1 MQSKYFGTDG
11 IRGLVNEQLTV
22 DMAYRIG
29 RYIGCSSKSQPRRIV
44 IGRDT
49 RVSGQLLFS
58 ALVTGIIASGSWV
71 YDMGITTTPSISYIT
86 HKHHFDFGIMISAS
100 HNPYYDN
107 GIKIF
112 SHEGEK
118 ISSALECQI
127 DEYIDRCDDDLPFAR
142 NEKIGIVIDGLYLVN
157 EYLDFLID
165 KAHNFSKLRVL
176 VDCANGSASKLAPIL
191 FARIGIQTDFIN
203 NIPNGQNINDFC
215 GSTHISTLQEA
226 MRAKKYDIGFSFDGD
241 ADRLLAVA
249 PNGQVVD
256 GDALIY
262 IAARSLRARDKLN
275 QNTVVMTV
283 MSNYG
288 TKKSLIDQGF
298 AIEETDVGDKYV
310 QSLLKQKHLSLGGE
324 QSGHIIFM
332 DDLNTGDGLLTAVKI
347 LKVMCSENKSLL
359 ELLEGLEYYPQKL
372 INVKVFNKNAVM
384 ANEGLQSIIEE
395 ENKKLKGKGRVLVR
409 PSGTEQLIRVMAETP
424 SIEETAR
431 VVEHIANYIN
441 GLDY

>member
-22 DMAYRIG
+22 NMAYRIG
-29 RYIGCSSKSQPRRIV
+29 RYIGYSSKSQPHRIV

-49 RVSGQLLFS
+49 RVSGQLLFN
-58 ALVTGIIASGSWV
+58 ALVTGILASGSRV
-71 YDMGITTTPSISYIT
+71 YDMGVTTTPSVSYIT
-86 HKHHFDFGIMISAS
+86 RQHHFDFGIMISAS

-118 ISSALECQI
+118 ISSTLECKL
-127 DEYIDRCDDDLPFAR
+127 DDYIDRCDDDLPFAR
-142 NEKIGIVIDGLYLVN
+142 NEKIGIVVDGLYLVN
-157 EYLDFLID
+157 EYLDFLVD
-165 KAHNFSKLRVL
+165 KTHNFDKFRII

-191 FARIGIQTDFIN
+191 FARIGIQADFIN
-203 NIPNGQNINDFC
+203 NIPNGQNINDYC
-215 GSTHISTLQEA
+215 GSTHISALQGA
-226 MRAKKYDIGFSFDGD
+226 MNAKKYDIGFSFDGD

-256 GDALIY
+256 GDALMY
-262 IAARSLRARDKLN
+262 IAARSLRSRDKLN
-275 QNTVVMTV
+275 KNTIVMTV

-288 TKKSLIDQGF
+288 IKKSLIDQGF
-298 AIEETDVGDKYV
+298 MIEETDVGDKYV

-332 DDLNTGDGLLTAVKI
+332 DDLNTGDGLLTAIKI
-347 LKVMCSENKSLL
+347 LKVMCFEDKSLL
-359 ELLEGLEYYPQKL
+359 ELLAGLEYYPQKL

-384 ANEGLQSIIEE
+384 ANEGLQNIIEE
-395 ENKKLKGKGRVLVR
+395 ENDKLKGRGRVLVR

-424 SIEETAR
+424 STEETER
-431 VVEHIANYIN
+431 VVDRIANYIN

>member
-1 MQSKYFGTDG
+1 
-11 IRGLVNEQLTV
+11 
-22 DMAYRIG
+22 MAYRIG

-249 PNGQVVD
+249 PNGKVVD
-256 GDALIY
+256 GDALMY

-275 QNTVVMTV
+275 QNTVVMAV

-395 ENKKLKGKGRVLVR
+395 ENIKLKGKGRVLVR